1 MLLLN
6 ESLVE
11 DLAVGLNTEGFGLD
25 SSKLIIAPKV
35 SKELCSSN
43 HHFGD
48 NITAIIFH
56 RLFGVCSCLRLFK
69 TYKGLYD
76 TLLPEFLLFMLIPVL
91 SHPLFTT
98 RIHLTTLLLEFRLKK
113 HHFWSVYFFF

>member
-1 MLLLN
+1 MLPLN

-25 SSKLIIAPKV
+25 SSKRIIAPKV

-48 NITAIIFH
+48 NITYIGFSEYAHALGFSKPIRDFTILYF
-56 RLFGVCSCLRLFK
+56 LNFFYSCLSLFC
-69 TYKGLYD
+69 
-76 TLLPEFLLFMLIPVL
+76 PVL
-91 SHPLFTT
+91 FSQ
-98 RIHLTTLLLEFRLKK
+98 K
-113 HHFWSVYFFF
+113 

>member
-1 MLLLN
+1 MLSLN

-25 SSKLIIAPKV
+25 SSKRIIAPKV

-48 NITAIIFH
+48 NITYIGFSEYAHALGFSKPIRDFTILYSTSWISFIHAYPCSVPSFFH
-56 RLFGVCSCLRLFK
+56 KKNPS
-69 TYKGLYD
+69 D
-76 TLLPEFLLFMLIPVL
+76 
-91 SHPLFTT
+91 HFTI
-98 RIHLTTLLLEFRLKK
+98 RI
-113 HHFWSVYFFF
+113 